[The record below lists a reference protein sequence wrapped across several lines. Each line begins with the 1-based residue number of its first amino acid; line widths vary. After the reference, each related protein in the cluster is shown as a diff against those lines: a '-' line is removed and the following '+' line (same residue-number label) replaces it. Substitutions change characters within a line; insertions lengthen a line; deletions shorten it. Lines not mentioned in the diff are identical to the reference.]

1 MKCRIFRKS
10 AAFFIIFLCA
20 LALCA
25 PARGAT
31 LASILDDFAKYQTD
45 PLSRAEELRK
55 EIRRIQ
61 ETEEG
66 FARQYGLKISDV
78 LEYEF
83 ALVDLVDAYNSLYF
97 IQNEGE
103 VRNTFLLDDG
113 RITALSRQNPPYPFI
128 FYLDI
133 CEDVSNCRRELE
145 DLRRDIDTA
154 RAKMIELREKKTAAE
169 KSYRLLSAHSSVS
182 AEERLKHNF
191 ELNVQKARLELCL
204 TQLTYYEHSF
214 NISRSQTA
222 EVEAKLDLL
231 DPLIKRVRA
240 NISKES
246 GGFDYLNS
254 FVFRHER
261 ALRDTLEKL
270 NERFKEMDDARR
282 DDMELTPLER
292 YCNATGRRLA
302 SDEAV
307 YVLDMIKLW
316 SATRLAWRSTY
327 DLLLERTSFQE
338 NRETLELT
346 KSLITY
352 AETRIGDANSNLQ
365 MIRAAEQEVQR
376 RCATIAPEPTQQD
389 EDTKNRFMREL
400 AAQKQRYLSY
410 IVALGAMLDQFET
423 LQGETERALG
433 ESGADEKLQD
443 LWAQNFG
450 GLLNMEM
457 WSIGDYPI
465 TLKKLL
471 LAVLLFFAGFF
482 VTRFASARAKK
493 HFEKAGTL
501 SKHSLILVQNL
512 VFYAGVIFSFLL
524 TLWTLRIPLTAFAF
538 MGGAAAIAIGLGMQK
553 LMGDMIAGIL
563 LFFQKKIRIGDEVI
577 IGGTYGIV
585 SEITLQNTVLIC
597 QQTRHLI
604 IPNSKM
610 LDSSVLNLTLNNSIS
625 RYDLEVSID
634 YESDVEK
641 AMALIRTILS
651 ENKSILKTPPFRTVV
666 SEFEDSG
673 IQITAYFFID
683 LSRTIE
689 SSVKSELRLRILEA
703 FRENGIEMPYPQVD
717 VHMRSDGGD
726 R

>member
-1 MKCRIFRKS
+1 MRFKIFRKT
-10 AAFFIIFLCA
+10 AAFLLISLCA
-20 LALCA
+20 LALCT

-31 LASILDDFAKYQTD
+31 LASLLDDFAKYQTA

-55 EIRRIQ
+55 DIRSLQ
-61 ETEEG
+61 DTEEG
-66 FARQYGLKISDV
+66 FARQYGLTISSV

-83 ALVDLVDAYNSLYF
+83 TLADLVDAYNSLYF

-103 VRNTFLLDDG
+103 VRNTFLLDDS

-133 CEDVSNCRRELE
+133 SEDVSNCRRELE
-145 DLRRDIDTA
+145 NLRRDIDTA
-154 RAKMIELREKKTAAE
+154 RAKTMELREKKTAIE
-169 KSYRLLSAHSSVS
+169 KSYRLLAAHSSVS
-182 AEERLKHNF
+182 AEERLKRNF
-191 ELNVQKARLELCL
+191 ELNVQQTRLELCL
-204 TQLTYYEHSF
+204 TQLTYYEHSI
-214 NISRSQTA
+214 NISQSKTA

-240 NISKES
+240 NISTES
-246 GGFDYLNS
+246 GGFDYLDSLAFHN
-254 FVFRHER
+254 ER

-270 NERFKEMDDARR
+270 NGRFQEMDGERR
-282 DDMELTPLER
+282 SDIELTPLER
-292 YCNATGRRLA
+292 YCNATGRRLSA
-302 SDEAV
+302 DEAA

-316 SATRLAWRSTY
+316 SATRLAWRSIY
-327 DLLLERTSFQE
+327 DLLLGRTGFHE
-338 NRETLELT
+338 NRETLDLT
-346 KSLITY
+346 KSLIAY
-352 AETRIGDANSNLQ
+352 AETRIKDGNDNLQ
-365 MIRAAEQEVQR
+365 MIRAAEHEVQR
-376 RCATIAPEPTQQD
+376 RCAGAATEPSPQD
-389 EDTKNRFMREL
+389 EETKKLFMREL
-400 AAQKQRYLSY
+400 AGQKQRYLSY
-410 IVALGAMLDQFET
+410 IVTLGAMVDRFET
-423 LQGETERALG
+423 LQSETERALG
-433 ESGADEKLQD
+433 ESGADEKLQN
-443 LWAQNFG
+443 LWTQNFG

-482 VTRFASARAKK
+482 ATRFASLRAKK
-493 HFEKAGTL
+493 HFERADTL
-501 SKHSLILVQNL
+501 SKHSLILMQNL

-524 TLWTLRIPLTAFAF
+524 TLWMLRIPLTAFAF
-538 MGGAAAIAIGLGMQK
+538 MGGAAAIAAGLGMQK
-553 LMGDMIAGIL
+553 LMGDMIAGVM

-625 RYDLEVSID
+625 RYDLEVSIG

-641 AMALIRTILS
+641 AMALVRTVLS
-651 ENKSILKTPPFRTVV
+651 NNKDVLKTPPFRTVV
-666 SEFEDSG
+666 SEFEESG
-673 IQITAYFFID
+673 IKITAYFFID
-683 LSRTIE
+683 LSRTLE

-703 FRENGIEMPYPQVD
+703 FRENGVEIPYPQVD
-717 VHMRSDGGD
+717 VHMRSGDGD

>member
-1 MKCRIFRKS
+1 MRCRIFRKT
-10 AAFFIIFLCA
+10 AAFLLISLCA
-20 LALCA
+20 LALCT
-25 PARGAT
+25 PARGTT
-31 LASILDDFAKYQTD
+31 LASLLDDFAKYQTD

-55 EIRRIQ
+55 DIRRLQ
-61 ETEEG
+61 DTEEG
-66 FARQYGLKISDV
+66 FARQYGLTISSV

-83 ALVDLVDAYNSLYF
+83 TLADLVDAYNSLYF

-103 VRNTFLLDDG
+103 VRNTFLLDDS

-133 CEDVSNCRRELE
+133 SEDVSNCRRELE
-145 DLRRDIDTA
+145 NLRRDIDTA
-154 RAKMIELREKKTAAE
+154 RAKTMELREKKTAIE
-169 KSYRLLSAHSSVS
+169 KSYRLLAAHSSVS
-182 AEERLKHNF
+182 AEERLKRNF
-191 ELNVQKARLELCL
+191 ELNVQQTRLELCL
-204 TQLTYYEHSF
+204 TQLTYYEHSI
-214 NISRSQTA
+214 NISQSQTA

-240 NISKES
+240 NISTES

-254 FVFRHER
+254 LAFHNER

-270 NERFKEMDDARR
+270 NGRFQEMDDARR
-282 DDMELTPLER
+282 SDMELTPLER
-292 YCNATGRRLA
+292 YCNATGRRLSA
-302 SDEAV
+302 DEAV

-316 SATRLAWRSTY
+316 SATRLAWRSIY
-327 DLLLERTSFQE
+327 DLLLGRTSFQE
-338 NRETLELT
+338 NRETLDLT

-352 AETRIGDANSNLQ
+352 AETRIKDGNDNLQ
-365 MIRAAEQEVQR
+365 MIRAAEHEVQR
-376 RCATIAPEPTQQD
+376 RCAGTATEPSPQD
-389 EDTKNRFMREL
+389 EETKKHFMREL
-400 AAQKQRYLSY
+400 AGQKQRYLSY
-410 IVALGAMLDQFET
+410 IVTLGAMVDQFET
-423 LQGETERALG
+423 LQSETERALG
-433 ESGADEKLQD
+433 ESGADEKLQN
-443 LWAQNFG
+443 LWTQNFG

-457 WSIGDYPI
+457 WNIGDYPI

-482 VTRFASARAKK
+482 ATRFASLRAKK
-493 HFEKAGTL
+493 HFERAGTL

-538 MGGAAAIAIGLGMQK
+538 MGGAAAIAVGLGMQK

-625 RYDLEVSID
+625 RYDLEVSIG

-641 AMALIRTILS
+641 AMALVRTVLS
-651 ENKSILKTPPFRTVV
+651 DNKDVLKTPPFRTVV
-666 SEFEDSG
+666 SEFEESG
-673 IQITAYFFID
+673 IKITAYFFID
-683 LSRTIE
+683 LSRTLE

-703 FRENGIEMPYPQVD
+703 FRENGVEIPYPQVD
-717 VHMRSDGGD
+717 VHMRNGDGD

>member
-1 MKCRIFRKS
+1 MRAEIADSLRDPGHCITLAANAVCCRAALETIKIIEDENLIEKSVRTGENIKAKLAEMKK
-10 AAFFIIFLCA
+10 A
-20 LALCA
+20 LPLLGETRGLGLTIAQEIVDENGE
-25 PARGAT
+25 PDRGAC
-31 LASILDDFAKYQTD
+31 AKICYRCWERGLIITF
-45 PLSRAEELRK
+45 LSDNVL
-55 EIRRIQ
+55 RIQ
-61 ETEEG
+61 PP
-66 FARQYGLKISDV
+66 
-78 LEYEF
+78 
-83 ALVDLVDAYNSLYF
+83 LV
-97 IQNEGE
+97 
-103 VRNTFLLDDG
+103 
-113 RITALSRQNPPYPFI
+113 IT
-128 FYLDI
+128 
-133 CEDVSNCRRELE
+133 
-145 DLRRDIDTA
+145 
-154 RAKMIELREKKTAAE
+154 
-169 KSYRLLSAHSSVS
+169 
-182 AEERLKHNF
+182 
-191 ELNVQKARLELCL
+191 
-204 TQLTYYEHSF
+204 
-214 NISRSQTA
+214 
-222 EVEAKLDLL
+222 
-231 DPLIKRVRA
+231 
-240 NISKES
+240 
-246 GGFDYLNS
+246 
-254 FVFRHER
+254 
-261 ALRDTLEKL
+261 
-270 NERFKEMDDARR
+270 
-282 DDMELTPLER
+282 
-292 YCNATGRRLA
+292 
-302 SDEAV
+302 DE
-307 YVLDMIKLW
+307 
-316 SATRLAWRSTY
+316 
-327 DLLLERTSFQE
+327 
-338 NRETLELT
+338 
-346 KSLITY
+346 
-352 AETRIGDANSNLQ
+352 
-365 MIRAAEQEVQR
+365 
-376 RCATIAPEPTQQD
+376 
-389 EDTKNRFMREL
+389 
-400 AAQKQRYLSY
+400 
-410 IVALGAMLDQFET
+410 
-423 LQGETERALG
+423 ETERALG

-563 LFFQKKIRIGDEVI
+563 LFFQKKIRIGDRIGDEVI

-651 ENKSILKTPPFRTVV
+651 ENRSVLKTPPFRTVV

-717 VHMRSDGGD
+717 VHMRGDSD